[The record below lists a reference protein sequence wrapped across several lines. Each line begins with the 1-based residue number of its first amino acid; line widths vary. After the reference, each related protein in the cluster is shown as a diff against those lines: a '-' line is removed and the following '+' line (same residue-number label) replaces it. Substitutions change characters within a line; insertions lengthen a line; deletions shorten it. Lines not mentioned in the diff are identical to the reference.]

1 MALSSNNDDTA
12 NIYVLLTDEPVPAWR
27 PVKTRQLKE
36 NIYQILSNQTVDEDE
51 EWEFQPG
58 DIVFVEEKLDFR
70 GEVYLAAVKKVA
82 Y

>member
-12 NIYVLLTDEPVPAWR
+12 NIYVLLTDEPVPMWR
-27 PVKTRQLKE
+27 PVKARQLKE
-36 NIYQILSNQTVDEDE
+36 NTYQILSDQTVDEDE

-70 GEVYLAAVKKVA
+70 GEVYLAAVKKVVV
-82 Y
+82 